1 MAKAKVW
8 THVGDGLYQVSYY
21 QDTSY
26 AKTRAKELEQR
37 LKDLEIRIYGPN
49 GLIDVRDSA
58 ELEYEDKSVQF
69 FDALNA
75 WAECAKQPGCDAGAL
90 AGTVRTLGSERA
102 ELGFKVSQA
111 LLGVAAAKATILNV
125 QGELAYLENT
135 TQEEDFRTMWCVEFP
150 AETEGPIANGTIAG
164 TAESYGAKNT
174 SGGLWLPSAHAN
186 LLGKFEIDYDC
197 ERDHKVTAISG
208 QSIASAICNTLL
220 FLNAMTN
227 NPTYAV
233 GTLQSK
239 NEEDDTAS
247 VELFGE
253 TPVSDHPTG
262 YPFIDGQFSIMLT
275 EVPVEYQDC
284 GVKIFEVGDQVV
296 VRFEAAARG
305 TPTVI
310 GFATNPRECRLV
322 TVTYTVQG
330 TGGINGEASQ
340 TGPAPFNPTPVAAM
354 QTDSGWAFT
363 HWLDGSPNPY
373 RDDGDQEESI
383 TFTAVFEAILG
394 DPFPETIDCEISQNA
409 GGWSQLNN
417 VRWGHTFTVGNVSTE
432 QWIGGEFSCSWWDS
446 GTPPFSPSTQ
456 SISAAWG
463 VLMVKAENLGG
474 SSYTF
479 EDTSLNDFP
488 MDSFRASWQV
498 TTTEYDNTLD
508 LSYEQNCEDA
518 GDNHLINHYISL
530 DGLGNYTEVDTNIT
544 QTCTVCG
551 WGTPIY
557 DGSKVGTTSAIASLV
572 GKFTMNTT
580 FILAYEQLGKTFR
593 QPYYAYQTVNP
604 SIAVYKR
611 LGAP

>member
-1 MAKAKVW
+1 MGKAKVW

-26 AKTRAKELEQR
+26 AKTRAKELNQR

-49 GLIDVRDSA
+49 GLIEVLEDA

-75 WAECAKQPGCDAGAL
+75 WADCAKQPGCNSGAL

-102 ELGFKVSQA
+102 ALGLKVSQA
-111 LLGVAAAKATILNV
+111 QLGVAAAKATILNV

-150 AETEGPIANGTIAG
+150 DDFDGPISNGTIAG

-197 ERDHKVTAISG
+197 NRDHKITAMSG

-239 NEEDDTAS
+239 NEEADTAS

-275 EVPVEYQDC
+275 EVPVVYQDC

-310 GFATNPRECRLV
+310 GFATNPRECKLV
-322 TVTYTVQG
+322 TVTYAVQG

-363 HWLDGSPNPY
+363 HWLDSSANPY
-373 RDDGDQEESI
+373 RDDGDQEESV
-383 TFTAVFEAILG
+383 TFTAVFEPILG
-394 DPFPETIDCEISQNA
+394 DPFPETIDCDLQQSA

-417 VRWGHTFTVGNVSTE
+417 VRWGHTFTVGDVSTE
-432 QWIGGEFSCSWWDS
+432 QWVGGEFNCSWWDS
-446 GTPPFSPSTQ
+446 SDPPFSPSTQ

-463 VLMVKAENLGG
+463 ALVATSENLGG

-479 EDTSLNDFP
+479 EDSSMNAFP
-488 MDSFRASWQV
+488 GTFTFSWAV

-508 LSYEQNCEDA
+508 LSYDQNCEDA
-518 GDNHLINHYISL
+518 GDNHLINRYI
-530 DGLGNYTEVDTNIT
+530 GLADATFTEVITNIV
-544 QTCTVCG
+544 QTCTVCS
-551 WGTPIY
+551 WGRPVY
-557 DGSKVGTTSAIASLV
+557 DGAKVGTTSPIASLI
-572 GKFTMNTT
+572 GKLTLNTT
-580 FILAYEQLGKTFR
+580 IILRYVQSGKTFR

-604 SIAVYKR
+604 SAMVYKR